1 MDLPEDREIYTAH
14 AEFCKVI
21 AHPTRL
27 MILSLLER
35 RELSVGEIVESVGL
49 SEANVSQH
57 LRRLRDRHV
66 VDRRKD
72 GRSVIYRLS
81 DPRLVAACDLMRSIL
96 IDGLERRGQ
105 LGRRVEPGFGE
116 GLESAVR
123 RTVGTEITD

>member
-1 MDLPEDREIYTAH
+1 MDLPEEREIYTAH

-27 MILSLLER
+27 MILSLLEQG
-35 RELSVGEIVESVGL
+35 EMSVGEIVEVIGL

-66 VDRRKD
+66 VERRKE

-81 DPRLVAACDLMRSIL
+81 DRRLVAACDLMRSIL

-105 LGRRVEPGFGE
+105 LGRRMDSGFDE
-116 GLESAVR
+116 GTGPAARQKV
-123 RTVGTEITD
+123 VTEITD